1 MKALIAHKV
10 RQDTKRVVLG
20 DAWRDQGLVFAGE
33 VGGPIEATNMMRGSF
48 RRVVAR
54 ASAPRIRFHDLRHTA
69 ASLLLG
75 ARINPKVV
83 SEMLGH
89 ASVSI
94 TLDIYAHV
102 LPDMQQDAATTMQ
115 QLLFRLE

>member
-1 MKALIAHKV
+1 
-10 RQDTKRVVLG
+10 
-20 DAWRDQGLVFAGE
+20 
-33 VGGPIEATNMMRGSF
+33 MRC
-48 RRVVAR
+48 
-54 ASAPRIRFHDLRHTA
+54 HDLRHNA
-69 ASLLLG
+69 ATLLLSRG
-75 ARINPKVV
+75 VNPKVV